1 MTHAFQKNDCLLV
14 PMNHLLGQ
22 SVGLNDA
29 IYLNMHENVI
39 TEQSESALK

>member
-1 MTHAFQKNDCLLV
+1 
-14 PMNHLLGQ
+14 MNNLFGQ

-39 TEQSESALK
+39 TEHECLQIKYKLIFFMIETDID